1 MKWFWM
7 MLFLGFAAMTWGW
20 TGVGVSLNEW
30 IGRIHDPTERGLAYV
45 AVAIVLQALFSDA
58 RKVEVQIV
66 RRGTGT
72 DEVVA
77 K

>member
-7 MLFLGFAAMTWGW
+7 MFLLGFAAMTWGW
-20 TGVGVSLNEW
+20 SGVGNYLNEW
-30 IGRIHDPTERGLAYV
+30 IGRMDDPTERGLAYV
-45 AVAIVLQALFSDA
+45 ATAIVLHALLGDS
-58 RKVEVQIV
+58 RKVEVEVV

-72 DEVVA
+72 DEVVV